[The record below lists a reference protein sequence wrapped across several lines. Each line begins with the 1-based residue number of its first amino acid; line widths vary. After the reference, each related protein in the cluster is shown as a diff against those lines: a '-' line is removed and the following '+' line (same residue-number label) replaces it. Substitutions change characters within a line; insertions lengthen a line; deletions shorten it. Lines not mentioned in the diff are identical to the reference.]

1 MAFFVDIVVCFFLLH
16 FFCLIL
22 CKNGNTCVALEEI
35 AKTLNDRG
43 IETEIAWIG
52 VKPVR
57 GCMAC
62 GKCQENGNGKCI
74 FTDDICNEMIDKIN
88 EADALV
94 VGSPVYYGQPAG
106 PVLSLIQRA
115 FFAGVQVANKPAAAV
130 TVCRRG
136 GSTAAFQT
144 LQMPFQMVNMPLV
157 TSQYW
162 NIVFGM
168 NPGEA
173 QLDSEGRQTM
183 RQLARNMA
191 WMLKGIEKSQLPAP
205 EVETEWQGMNFIR

>member
-1 MAFFVDIVVCFFLLH
+1 MKKVLLINGSPH
-16 FFCLIL
+16 E
-22 CKNGNTCVALEEI
+22 KGNTYFALNEA
-35 AKTLNDRG
+35 AKTLNEAG
-43 IETEIAWIG
+43 MKTEIVWIG
-52 VKPVR
+52 TKPVR
-57 GCMAC
+57 GCIAC
-62 GKCQENGNGKCI
+62 GSCVNKGDGHCAFN
-74 FTDDICNEMIDKIN
+74 DDLCNEIIDKIN
-88 EADALV
+88 AADALV
-94 VGSPVYYGQPAG
+94 VGAPVYYGVPPGQTIA
-106 PVLSLIQRA
+106 LIQRA
-115 FFAGVQVANKPAAAV
+115 LFAGAQVANKPAAAV

>member
-1 MAFFVDIVVCFFLLH
+1 MSKVLL
-16 FFCLIL
+16 INGSPR
-22 CKNGNTCVALEEI
+22 KNGNTCVALEEI
-35 AKTLNDRG
+35 TKTLNDQG

-62 GKCQENGNGKCI
+62 GKCHENGNGKCI
-74 FTDDICNEMIDKIN
+74 FNDDICNEMIDKIN

-115 FFAGVQVANKPAAAV
+115 FFAGAQVANKPAAAV

>member
-1 MAFFVDIVVCFFLLH
+1 
-16 FFCLIL
+16 
-22 CKNGNTCVALEEI
+22 
-35 AKTLNDRG
+35 
-43 IETEIAWIG
+43 
-52 VKPVR
+52 
-57 GCMAC
+57 
-62 GKCQENGNGKCI
+62 
-74 FTDDICNEMIDKIN
+74 
-88 EADALV
+88 
-94 VGSPVYYGQPAG
+94 
-106 PVLSLIQRA
+106 
-115 FFAGVQVANKPAAAV
+115 
-130 TVCRRG
+130 
-136 GSTAAFQT
+136 
-144 LQMPFQMVNMPLV
+144 MPLV

>member
-1 MAFFVDIVVCFFLLH
+1 MSKVLL
-16 FFCLIL
+16 INGSPR
-22 CKNGNTCVALEEI
+22 KNGNTCVALEEI
-35 AKTLNDRG
+35 AKTLDDRG

-115 FFAGVQVANKPAAAV
+115 FFAGAQVANKPAAAV